1 MRTEQ
6 ENTEEASPQNADKP
20 TFETPASVAFMKR
33 QYAKFEKLTAKNIS
47 DNVWIIGFKWFL
59 KGMMVFI
66 LILMSPF
73 ILFAIIFSLILAG

>member
-1 MRTEQ
+1 METKH
-6 ENTEEASPQNADKP
+6 ENTEDALPQNDDKTP
-20 TFETPASVAFMKR
+20 FETPASVAWMKR
-33 QYAKFEKLTAKNIS
+33 QYGKFERLTAKNIS
-47 DNVWIIGFKWFL
+47 DNLWIIGLKWFL